1 MHTYQKAREESFCPF
16 MAKLIM
22 KTVTQMFSQFKHKK
36 KDITWKYP
44 GGTTKRSS
52 EGTKQMQN
60 LSWKT
65 TAALITTKLP
75 FVVEKIEQLFPS
87 LECFQ
92 TYCAWHPEVS
102 VIFEQIKARYMKRQI
117 PPSCFFFFPW

>member
-1 MHTYQKAREESFCPF
+1 
-16 MAKLIM
+16 
-22 KTVTQMFSQFKHKK
+22 
-36 KDITWKYP
+36 
-44 GGTTKRSS
+44 
-52 EGTKQMQN
+52 MQN

-92 TYCAWHPEVS
+92 THCAWHPEVS

-117 PPSCFFFFPW
+117 PPSCFFPSLGKKERKALCCLQFR